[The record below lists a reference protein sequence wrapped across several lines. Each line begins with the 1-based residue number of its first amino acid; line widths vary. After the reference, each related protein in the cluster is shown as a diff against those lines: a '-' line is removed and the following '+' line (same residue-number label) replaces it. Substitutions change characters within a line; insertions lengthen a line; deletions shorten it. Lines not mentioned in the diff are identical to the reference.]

1 MIFNE
6 HSELNGRHAF
16 LSPSSPYWM
25 NDDENSLIQRLVS
38 SYATQVGTICHSFA
52 ARFIKHRYSMSK
64 FDRKHLV
71 MELIENR
78 IPESVVSRI
87 PIVDILNNMIC
98 YVNDSVDF
106 GMSPEVALKYSD
118 YCFGHADAC
127 GFDEDQ
133 RILRIHDL
141 KNGSTPA
148 KMEQLLSYAALFL
161 LEYGPIMDITPNNIS
176 ADLRIYQGCKIIQ
189 AIPTKEDLMTVMD
202 IIRHDDETA
211 RNFMIGLKK

>member
-6 HSELNGRHAF
+6 HSELKGRHAIF
-16 LSPSSPYWM
+16 SPSSPYWM
-25 NDDENSLIQRLVS
+25 NDDEDSLIQRLVS

-52 ARFIKHRYSMSK
+52 AKFITYRYSMSK

-78 IPESVVSRI
+78 IPESVVSRL

-98 YVNDSVDF
+98 YVNDSVDY

-118 YCFGHADAC
+118 YCFGHADAL

-141 KNGSTPA
+141 KTGSTPA
-148 KMEQLLSYAALFL
+148 KMEQLLGYAALFL

-176 ADLRIYQGCKIIQ
+176 ADLRIYQSCEIIQ
-189 AIPTKEDLMTVMD
+189 ALPTKDDLRTVMD